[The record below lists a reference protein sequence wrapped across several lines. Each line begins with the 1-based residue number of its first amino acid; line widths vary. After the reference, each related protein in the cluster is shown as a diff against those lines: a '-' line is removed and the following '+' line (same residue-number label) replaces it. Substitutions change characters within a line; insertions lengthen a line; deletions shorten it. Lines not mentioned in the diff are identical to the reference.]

1 MIPTFP
7 VPRRPWH
14 SALRVLV
21 ASLALCLF
29 VPASHAAA
37 PTQLADPG
45 DFVYLAVAA
54 MPGDGYLL
62 VWQDPSS
69 LALVSRAVSAAGVPA
84 ASDRTLIPSLDFQVR
99 AIKAA
104 YSTSGRLLVLWTQ
117 PAGADQ
123 IGIAGALFDAGGAL
137 VRMLAYDDPIPDPG
151 SLVISEG
158 ARVAALPGGG
168 FALVSHTGIQTDP
181 LGDPLV
187 PTDYDIHLR
196 RLGENGLPI
205 GQAVRVHDDSAG
217 LQGSAQVGTSSGGIV
232 VTWHSVNDDAQR
244 IWVRVFDTDLTPA
257 SPEILVDQA
266 ESLASPGL
274 AVGADGDFL
283 LVWRGLEAPPFDTN
297 AEPRL
302 AIRLQAFDATGDTIG
317 LEQVVERGG
326 ANPHVA
332 PSVAMT
338 EQGTIWVSWLAQ
350 PVPAPGI
357 PMGTVILAQ
366 ELGLDGTPL
375 GPVMDVATT
384 DGVPGELTGGD
395 RGALLTWHSSGAP
408 PVILGQVLGPAADIP
423 ELPEDLALESPE
435 LPGFRVW
442 VRITAGDS
450 FTIWGTETSPCLAEA
465 LCVAGAIPD
474 RAELIVRIVGPRA
487 NGFLWPTLSRLS
499 TSRIDV
505 WIEQLTTGALQHY
518 VLPGATPGSETL
530 SGLFD
535 REGFEP

>member
-1 MIPTFP
+1 MILTFP

-45 DFVYLAVAA
+45 EFVDVAVAA
-54 MPGDGYLL
+54 RLQGDYLL

-69 LALVSRAVSAAGVPA
+69 LALVSRVVSAAGAPEPGI
-84 ASDRTLIPSLDFQVR
+84 RTLTPSLDVQVNG
-99 AIKAA
+99 ITAA
-104 YSTSGRLLVLWTQ
+104 YSTSARLLVLWTQ

-123 IGIAGALFDAGGAL
+123 LGIGGALFAADDSL
-137 VRMLAYDDPIPDPG
+137 VRRFAYDDPIPDVG
-151 SLVISEG
+151 GQVISSG
-158 ARVAALPGGG
+158 ARVAPLPGGS
-168 FALVSHTGIQTDP
+168 FALVSHTGIQADP
-181 LGDPLV
+181 LADPLN

-196 RLGENGLPI
+196 RLGPGGLPV
-205 GQAVRVHDDSAG
+205 GPAVRVHDDRAG
-217 LQGSAQVGTSSGGIV
+217 LQGSAQVGTSSNGIV
-232 VTWHSVNDDAQR
+232 VTWHSVDDDGQR
-244 IWVRVFDTDLTPA
+244 IWARVFDTDLTPA
-257 SPEILVDQA
+257 SPEILVDQGT
-266 ESLASPGL
+266 SLASPGL
-274 AVGADGDFL
+274 AVGADGDFV
-283 LVWRGLEAPPFDTN
+283 LVWRGLDAPPFDTN
-297 AEPRL
+297 AQPRL
-302 AIRLQAFDATGDTIG
+302 AVRLQAFDATGDTVG
-317 LEQVVERGG
+317 LEEVVERG
-326 ANPHVA
+326 ATNPHVA

-338 EQGTIWVSWLAQ
+338 EQGTVWLSWLVQ
-350 PVPAPGI
+350 PVPAPVN
-357 PMGTVILAQ
+357 PTGTMIRAQ
-366 ELGLDGTPL
+366 ELSLDATPV
-375 GPVMDVATT
+375 GPAMDVATT

-395 RGALLTWHSSGAP
+395 RGALLVWPSSGAP
-408 PVILGQVLGPAADIP
+408 PVILGQVLGPAADTP

-442 VRITAGDS
+442 VRITSGNS

-465 LCVAGAIPD
+465 LCVAGALPD

-530 SGLFD
+530 FGLFD